1 MWEQTWLYQRRNMS
15 LVSENIIWSAVIE
28 DNTQDTEH
36 PKLFCLVTLE
46 QTQVPRYWSLIQ
58 CQPLGLIL
66 IDLALQKYVLQTT
79 FLLKVLWFDLTMFK
93 SKYNLESSF
102 NLNQSTMNA
111 SLFGLTD
118 SSVLQNYG
126 LKAAA
131 FYLSWCLLSP
141 LCLSAP
147 VCGWINTIS
156 LLARTQDVRDRIMLA
171 QTVSDRK
178 CSASC
183 EERWPWGAAT
193 SYVTLGYHTSLWLKE
208 SNPSFL

>member
-1 MWEQTWLYQRRNMS
+1 MWEQTWLYPRRNMS

-28 DNTQDTEH
+28 DNTLNWRYWA
-36 PKLFCLVTLE
+36 PKSETICLVTLQ

-66 IDLALQKYVLQTT
+66 IDLALQKYVLHTT
-79 FLLKVLWFDLTMFK
+79 FLSKVLWFDLTMFK

-141 LCLSAP
+141 LCLSAA
-147 VCGWINTIS
+147 VGGSTQS
-156 LLARTQDVRDRIMLA
+156 LYLQGPKMWEI
-171 QTVSDRK
+171 
-178 CSASC
+178 
-183 EERWPWGAAT
+183 G
-193 SYVTLGYHTSLWLKE
+193 
-208 SNPSFL
+208 